1 MAKARKSA
9 RERFPRAWGKPGG
22 PFPAFVLNDKQW
34 NIIAKLS
41 GISAQA
47 AEARRELDAIVG
59 RYRRFEVN
67 DSIRV
72 PSAKIRSEFDALR
85 RETQAVL
92 NRLHQLINNPDAH
105 FVLMFTEQPEEDTSS
120 RFPQTTQLEGHDR
133 LESALITFGR
143 FADWLTIA
151 ASRIEDT
158 RSGPSNANA
167 YWLIAELDAIRE
179 KHTGLKISRSY
190 KDPPSKSYI
199 TAVCRIA
206 NPNIGS
212 GTIDAAMKDRI
223 ARRGRDSA

>member
-92 NRLHQLINNPDAH
+92 NRLHQLIDNPEAH
-105 FVLMFTEQPEEDTSS
+105 FALMFTEEDTSS
-120 RFPQTTQLEGHDR
+120 PFPQTTQLKGHDR
-133 LESALITFGR
+133 LESALITLGHL
-143 FADWLTIA
+143 ADWLTIA

-190 KDPPSKSYI
+190 KDSASKSYI
-199 TAVCRIA
+199 TAVCLIA
-206 NPNIGS
+206 NPCIGS

-223 ARRGRDSA
+223 ARRGRDNR